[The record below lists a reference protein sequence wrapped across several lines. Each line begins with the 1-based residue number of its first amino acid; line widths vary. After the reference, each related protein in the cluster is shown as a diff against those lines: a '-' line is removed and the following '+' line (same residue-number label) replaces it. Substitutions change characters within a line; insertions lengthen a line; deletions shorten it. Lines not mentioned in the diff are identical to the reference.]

1 MLRLWVTLL
10 ILTYGLK
17 QSYVRAGKSA
27 GARVIAFRTTV
38 AEADLQRAGADF
50 ILNNCS
56 DVVVAHDSAGLT
68 LILNDTRGDNS
79 PR

>member
-1 MLRLWVTLL
+1 LG
-10 ILTYGLK
+10 LTG
-17 QSYVRAGKSA
+17 SECVVMEDVPAGIRAGKAA
-27 GARVIAFRTTV
+27 GARVIAFRTTA

-68 LILNDTRGDNS
+68 LILNATRGGNS